1 MAYRV
6 AFQRLPYSGMKYA
19 HCANST
25 RAALPM
31 KAEIQRRIGLP
42 LSVLAIGLFFFAARQ
57 ARASQA
63 KTDLVSSGRLANWMP
78 ATQEPSLDGTIAF
91 LSDDR
96 VVLSVCHIRG
106 DVHCP
111 LLVVLQV
118 TDAGLRPLSTS
129 EHSRSFGSVR
139 TTEAGAVLV
148 YPNPWLGLPT
158 ELLSADLTP
167 KLLIPNNLKISL
179 SGKTIG
185 SNGPNNTWSISLVC
199 PSLDCVEEIRN
210 GTGQL
215 QAVSD
220 GQIAI
225 LDNSTVRIETIQGKQ
240 MGGFKVQSNC
250 ATELEFA
257 DKERIYFRSCGHDQ
271 IVDLNGRQMVRLR
284 YPGQWGADFRRW
296 SSDGTRLLY
305 DQTVRTVPALQ
316 NIRETALAVAT
327 LGVGVIDEVP
337 NGELVRVLD
346 TITGK
351 ICFDWTDPKHLAN
364 MGVYPHAALS
374 PSGKF
379 VALVTE
385 GELRVY
391 RLPDVCSAK

>member
-1 MAYRV
+1 
-6 AFQRLPYSGMKYA
+6 MKSA
-19 HCANST
+19 HRDNSICG
-25 RAALPM
+25 ASLM

-42 LSVLAIGLFFFAARQ
+42 LSVLAIGLFFFVARQ
-57 ARASQA
+57 ARASQG
-63 KTDLVSSGRLANWMP
+63 KMDLVFSERLANWMP
-78 ATQEPSLDGTIAF
+78 ATQELSFDGTIAF
-91 LSDDR
+91 LSDER

-106 DVHCP
+106 DLHCP

-118 TDAGLRPLSTS
+118 ADSGLRPLSES
-129 EHSRSFGSVR
+129 DHSRSFGSVR
-139 TTEAGAVLV
+139 TTEAGGVLV

-167 KLLIPNNLKISL
+167 KLLIPNNPKVSL

-185 SNGPNNTWSISLVC
+185 SNGPNNTWSISRVC

-210 GTGQL
+210 GTGKL

-225 LDNSTVRIETIQGKQ
+225 LNNSTVRIETIQGKQ
-240 MGGFKVQSNC
+240 MGGFKVRSNC

-271 IVDLNGRQMVRLR
+271 IVDLNGRQLVRLR
-284 YPGQWGADFRRW
+284 HPGQWGADFRRW
-296 SSDGTRLLY
+296 SKDGTRLLY
-305 DQTVRTVPALQ
+305 DQTVRTVPAQ
-316 NIRETALAVAT
+316 RNIGETTSAVAT
-327 LGVGVIDEVP
+327 LGVGAIDEIP

-351 ICFDWTDPKHLAN
+351 ICFDWKDPKHLAN

-385 GELRVY
+385 GELSVY
-391 RLPDVCSAK
+391 RLPDVCSAE